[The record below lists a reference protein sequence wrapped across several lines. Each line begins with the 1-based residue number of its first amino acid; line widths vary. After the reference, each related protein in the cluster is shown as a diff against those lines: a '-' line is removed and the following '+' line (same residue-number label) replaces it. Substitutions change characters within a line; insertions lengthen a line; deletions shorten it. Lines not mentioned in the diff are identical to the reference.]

1 MRGCSCRGTAGFV
14 HLSCLAEQAKILVA
28 EALEN
33 NLDIKVKNEK
43 WRRWDTCSLCKQ
55 KYHGIVRC
63 ALGWACWKT
72 YLGRPETDE
81 PRLLAMG
88 MLGSGLS
95 EAQHHEDALSVKGA
109 ELSTLRRVGAPEDV
123 ILAVQSNLSNTY
135 GELGRLEDCLRM
147 RREIYSKRLRLNGQE
162 HAKTIIEAHNYASCL
177 GRLKRHAEAKSLL
190 RKLMPVSQR
199 VLGEN
204 DETTIA
210 MRMTYATALYDDKGA
225 TLDDHREAVTTL
237 EDMQRITRRMLGGA
251 HPLSQKTE
259 GALRTSR
266 EVLAVREGDAGR
278 DEGGVVNKAARE

>member
-1 MRGCSCRGTAGFV
+1 M
-14 HLSCLAEQAKILVA
+14 
-28 EALEN
+28 
-33 NLDIKVKNEK
+33 
-43 WRRWDTCSLCKQ
+43 
-55 KYHGIVRC
+55 
-63 ALGWACWKT
+63 
-72 YLGRPETDE
+72 
-81 PRLLAMG
+81 
-88 MLGSGLS
+88 
-95 EAQHHEDALSVKGA
+95 KG
-109 ELSTLRRVGAPEDV
+109 DV